1 MHMNDIYLQNTK
13 IIKPSIAIINLILFT
28 TCIAGLF
35 HTRSDGAHQ

>member
-1 MHMNDIYLQNTK
+1 MRINDIYLQNTK

-28 TCIAGLF
+28 TCIVGLF